1 VRKVANKKLSKEEFV
16 KKAIQKLRKG
26 EYKGIHTV
34 FSRFNEAFRKYFDGA
49 DPVEATKELVK
60 KGIIVSRPAR
70 RGAYI
75 LLAEDATDNSQKVLD
90 KILE

>member
-1 VRKVANKKLSKEEFV
+1 VATKKLSKEEFV

-34 FSRFNEAFRKYFDGA
+34 FSGFNEAFRKYFDGA
-49 DPVEATKELVK
+49 NPVEATKELAK

-75 LLAEDATDNSQKVLD
+75 LLAEDATDNSQEVLD
-90 KILE
+90 KILK

>member
-1 VRKVANKKLSKEEFV
+1 MATKKLSKEEFV
-16 KKAIQKLRKG
+16 KKAIQNLRTEK
-26 EYKGIHTV
+26 YKGIHTV
-34 FSRFNEAFRKYFDGA
+34 FSGFNKVFRKYFDGA
-49 DPVEATKELVK
+49 DPVEATKELVE

>member
-1 VRKVANKKLSKEEFV
+1 MADKKLSKEEFV
-16 KKAIQKLRKG
+16 KRAIQKLRKG
-26 EYKGIHTV
+26 EYRGIHTV
-34 FSRFNEAFRKYFDGA
+34 FSGFNEAFRKYFNGA
-49 DPVEATKELVK
+49 DPVEATKELVE
-60 KGIIVSRPAR
+60 KGIIVCRPAK